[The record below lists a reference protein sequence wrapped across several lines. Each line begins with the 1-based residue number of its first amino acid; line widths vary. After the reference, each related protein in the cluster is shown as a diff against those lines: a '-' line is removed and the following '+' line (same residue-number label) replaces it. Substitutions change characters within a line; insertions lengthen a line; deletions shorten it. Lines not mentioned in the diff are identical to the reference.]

1 MEDKVRLTPLRRVC
15 QGRMS
20 APCGGINL
28 VHPFVIRLSG
38 PHRQGHKEHRSKQAK
53 ARRRKASSEHRQ
65 PAQLVSP
72 GSFFASWSQ
81 SCCLQ
86 DIDPRHKLLFEG
98 KVLILLI
105 SLLATQHSLAYLLLT
120 SCWRVGTHRSPWLAP

>member
-72 GSFFASWSQ
+72 GSFFCELVAELLSSRHRPSSQ
-81 SCCLQ
+81 
-86 DIDPRHKLLFEG
+86 I
-98 KVLILLI
+98 VI
-105 SLLATQHSLAYLLLT
+105 
-120 SCWRVGTHRSPWLAP
+120 